1 MIILHSADLADTLL
15 LISITHRVLLK
26 SKSISK
32 KSLICVYM
40 STRAGM
46 QMRLQLR
53 MLMPALSVRAF
64 LMLCMQAL
72 SYSVLQS
79 FALYLM

>member
-1 MIILHSADLADTLL
+1 
-15 LISITHRVLLK
+15 
-26 SKSISK
+26 
-32 KSLICVYM
+32 M
-40 STRAGM
+40 STKAGM

-64 LMLCMQAL
+64 RMLCMQAL